1 MKVRS
6 TFRKAIVKW
15 AVLIPAFLAL
25 LWVLPG
31 CQKQQTPGQRER
43 PAPAVTVEDVRTSES
58 WYTVHTTGMV
68 EAWKEA
74 RLSFQV
80 AGRIATQPPEEGAG
94 FSSGQ
99 ALAGL
104 DQADYRAQLEA
115 ARYLLELAGV
125 EADRTKADLERC
137 EKLFAE
143 GAVSR
148 QTLENAGFA
157 SRAAGA
163 RAGQASSTLKQAE
176 LAVDHCT
183 LTAPFEGV
191 VLKKLFQE
199 GEMVGAG
206 VPVLVLSQLNPVKVA
221 VIVPAGQAQGWTRDT
236 EVWIV
241 PEKASIAG
249 NNDGGQGVRAVVNNV
264 SPGAEGLTGSFRVE
278 LKVENPGRHLRPGQ
292 VVSVSRRAKTGNGLW
307 IPVKS
312 VVSRGE
318 DLKYVF
324 VLDPDGATARLRPVK
339 LGPVAGDR
347 IEAASGLNPGD
358 SVLVLMPADLR
369 DGDRVEVKKVGNN

>member
-1 MKVRS
+1 MKAR
-6 TFRKAIVKW
+6 FAFKKEIIKW
-15 AVLIPAFLAL
+15 AVLIPAFLAVF
-25 LWVLPG
+25 WVLPG
-31 CQKQQTPGQRER
+31 CQTQQTAGQREH
-43 PAPAVTVEDVRTSES
+43 PAPSVTVEEVRQTES
-58 WYTVHTTGMV
+58 WHNIQTTGMV
-68 EAWKEA
+68 EPWKEA

-80 AGRIATQPPEEGAG
+80 AGKIATQPPEEGAG

-137 EKLFAE
+137 EKLFAQ
-143 GAVSR
+143 GAVPE

-157 SRAAGA
+157 SRAAAA
-163 RAGQASSTLKQAE
+163 RAGQASSAVKLAE

-183 LTAPFEGV
+183 FTAPFDGV

-206 VPVLVLSQLNPVKVA
+206 IPVLVLSQLNPVKLA
-221 VIVPAGQAQGWTRDT
+221 VTVPAGQAQGWTRDA
-236 EVWIV
+236 EVWVV
-241 PEKASIAG
+241 PEKASMAG
-249 NNDGGQGVRAVVNNV
+249 NNDGGQGIRASVNNV

-278 LKVENPGRHLRPGQ
+278 LKVENQGRHLRPGQ

-324 VLDPDGATARLRPVK
+324 VLDPDGTTVGRTPSGRCLAWKGWRLPEYPTTRC
-339 LGPVAGDR
+339 R
-347 IEAASGLNPGD
+347 S
-358 SVLVLMPADLR
+358 
-369 DGDRVEVKKVGNN
+369 